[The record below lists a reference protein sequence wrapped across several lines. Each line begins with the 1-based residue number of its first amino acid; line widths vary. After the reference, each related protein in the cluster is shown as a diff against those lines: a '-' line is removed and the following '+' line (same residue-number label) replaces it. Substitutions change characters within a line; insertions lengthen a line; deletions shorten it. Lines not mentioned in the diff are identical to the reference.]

1 MEADVQSS
9 HLEGTSRQPNLVLVM
24 YQTVFQAVQ
33 LTEWLFL
40 RLCMRQ
46 QSCRLKII
54 LENPFEKF
62 HLGGLH

>member
-1 MEADVQSS
+1 MYSPLIWKVLLS
-9 HLEGTSRQPNLVLVM
+9 QPNLVLVM

-54 LENPFEKF
+54 LENPFGKF
-62 HLGGLH
+62 HLGGLQ